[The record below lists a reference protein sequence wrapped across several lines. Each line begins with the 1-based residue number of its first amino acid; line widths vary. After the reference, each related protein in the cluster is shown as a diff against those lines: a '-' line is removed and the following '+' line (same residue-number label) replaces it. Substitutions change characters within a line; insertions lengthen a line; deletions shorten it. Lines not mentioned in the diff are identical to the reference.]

1 MVNAK
6 RFRVASVPG
15 METGNHEA
23 LVGRPIA
30 NGKYVIERFLGGGAM
45 GAVFRAEQTLLRKT
59 VAIKVMHAEL
69 AKDAT
74 FAVRFHREALAASR
88 LDHPA
93 SMRVLDFGEE
103 PDGLLYIAMEYL
115 EGRDLYK
122 VIHEDWPLS
131 DRRIVDILSQALA
144 ALAVAH
150 DMGVI
155 HRDLKP
161 ENIMILAG
169 TNDEGAA
176 IDVVKVC
183 DFGIAKLV
191 DGDDDVPSTAI
202 SPGEKKPAPKAT
214 TQGLIIGTPE
224 YMSPEQAQGKKLD
237 LRSDLYS
244 MGIILY
250 QLLTGRVPFDGE
262 SAVTVVVKHVTE
274 IPASPRSVYA
284 GVNPRLEAVC
294 MKAVEKS
301 PDARF
306 ANAREMRSALRA
318 ALDGA
323 PLSVSMSAATE
334 HALSAVT
341 SSGPDAPSTLGF
353 APTAAFTAPDTFP
366 DAGPQT
372 SAQMS
377 AQTKTQGVPPA
388 VASPG
393 TSKTEPFVAVSPDV
407 PAPVVAARGSS
418 TSALLPLA
426 VLVGLGAIGG
436 ALYFGLHRE
445 STTVVV
451 HDGAGS
457 AAPETTG
464 APKASASQATAE
476 LVAPLNSQAPGP
488 EKSGMLALAP
498 PKPTGPQGTKL
509 PGSQGTTTAPT
520 EPTHETPV
528 PATSPTAP
536 ATTAPATP
544 APPPTAPAP
553 VPAPAP
559 APVRC
564 SVARV
569 SPSSPSGNSM
579 SDFTGIPGPG
589 AFSDCVA
596 QLGSAQ
602 SVGVDVAFNGSRKSF
617 RSAQSSGPA
626 RACLESKVR
635 GIGISSKADLTGDPQ
650 LKLMLQVTCQ

>member
-1 MVNAK
+1 
-6 RFRVASVPG
+6 

-59 VAIKVMHAEL
+59 VAIKVMHADL

-131 DRRIVDILSQALA
+131 DKRIVDILSQALA

-169 TNDEGAA
+169 TNDEGAS

-191 DGDDDVPSTAI
+191 DGDDDAPSTAI

-274 IPASPRSVYA
+274 LPAPPHTVYA

-294 MKAVEKS
+294 MKAVEKA

-306 ANAREMRSALRA
+306 ATAREMRSALRA
-318 ALDGA
+318 ALEGA
-323 PLSVSMSAATE
+323 PMPVSVSASTE
-334 HALSAVT
+334 HALS
-341 SSGPDAPSTLGF
+341 SPMSGPGAPSTLGF
-353 APTAAFTAPDTFP
+353 APTAAFTAPDTLADAAP
-366 DAGPQT
+366 KATTQAGPPVLT
-372 SAQMS
+372 GA
-377 AQTKTQGVPPA
+377 
-388 VASPG
+388 G
-393 TSKTEPFVAVSPDV
+393 TSKTEPFVAVSPDA
-407 PAPVVAARGSS
+407 PAAAVTAAPARGSNM
-418 TSALLPLA
+418 LLPLSI
-426 VLVGLGAIGG
+426 LVGLGAIGG

-457 AAPETTG
+457 SAPSNPTG
-464 APKASASQATAE
+464 VPSASAQQASAE
-476 LVAPLNSQAPGP
+476 PVAPLNSQAPGP
-488 EKSGMLALAP
+488 DKSGMLALAP
-498 PKPTGPQGTKL
+498 PSKTMSANGSKPQGTQG
-509 PGSQGTTTAPT
+509 GSTVPV
-520 EPTHETPV
+520 EPTHEP
-528 PATSPTAP
+528 
-536 ATTAPATP
+536 TP
-544 APPPTAPAP
+544 APPPPTTPAP
-553 VPAPAP
+553 TTPTPATPAVPATTAAP
-559 APVRC
+559 TPTPVPVAPVRC

-596 QLGSAQ
+596 QLGSPQ
-602 SVGVDVAFNGSRKSF
+602 SVSVDVAFNGSRKTF
-617 RSAQSSGPA
+617 RGAQSSGPA
-626 RACLESKVR
+626 KACLEGKVR
-635 GIGISSKADLTGDPQ
+635 SIGISSKADLTGDPQ
-650 LKLMLQVTCQ
+650 LKLMLQVTCP

>member
-1 MVNAK
+1 
-6 RFRVASVPG
+6 

-23 LVGRPIA
+23 LLGRPIA

-59 VAIKVMHAEL
+59 VAIKVMHADL

-131 DRRIVDILSQALA
+131 DKRIVDILSQALA

-169 TNDEGAA
+169 TNDEGAS

-191 DGDDDVPSTAI
+191 DGDDEPPTTALSGSASVP
-202 SPGEKKPAPKAT
+202 EKKPAPKAT

-237 LRSDLYS
+237 LRSDIYS

-274 IPASPRSVYA
+274 LPAPPRTVYA

-294 MKAVEKS
+294 MKAVEKA

-306 ANAREMRSALRA
+306 ANAREMRAALRA
-318 ALDGA
+318 ALEGA
-323 PLSVSMSAATE
+323 PVPVSVSASTE
-334 HALSAVT
+334 HALSSPMA
-341 SSGPDAPSTLGF
+341 SGPGAPSTLGF
-353 APTAAFTAPDTFP
+353 APTAAFTAPDTLADATP
-366 DAGPQT
+366 PTTTQAGPPV
-372 SAQMS
+372 
-377 AQTKTQGVPPA
+377 VPGA
-388 VASPG
+388 GA
-393 TSKTEPFVAVSPDV
+393 SKTEPFVAVAPDA
-407 PAPVVAARGSS
+407 PATAVAAVPSRGSNM
-418 TSALLPLA
+418 LLPLSI
-426 VLVGLGAIGG
+426 LVGLGAIGG

-451 HDGAGS
+451 HDGVASS
-457 AAPETTG
+457 AASTPTG
-464 APKASASQATAE
+464 MPSAVAQTASAE
-476 LVAPLNSQAPGP
+476 PVAPLSAQAPGP
-488 EKSGMLALAP
+488 DKSGMLALAP
-498 PKPTGPQGTKL
+498 PAKTTSPNGTKPTQG
-509 PGSQGTTTAPT
+509 GSTVPT
-520 EPTHETPV
+520 EPTHEPTPTPSTPSTPAATVAPTPTPTTPAPAV
-528 PATSPTAP
+528 PATTQ
-536 ATTAPATP
+536 
-544 APPPTAPAP
+544 APPPA
-553 VPAPAP
+553 

-579 SDFTGIPGPG
+579 SDFTGIPGAA

-596 QLGSAQ
+596 QLGSPQ
-602 SVGVDVAFNGSRKSF
+602 SVSVDVSFNGSRKTF

-626 RACLESKVR
+626 RACLEGKVH

-650 LKLMLQVTCQ
+650 LKLTLQVTCP